1 MSIKVGINGFGRIG
15 RMVFRASLNHP
26 EIEIVGIND
35 LCPADYLAYMLKYDT
50 MHGRFAADV
59 KSNDYGI
66 VVNGREI
73 PVFAERNPADLPW
86 GKIGAEY
93 VVESTGL
100 FLTKEKAQAHIDA
113 GAKKVVMSAPS
124 KDDTPMFVC
133 GVNLDSYTS
142 DMQFV
147 SNASCTTNCLAPIAK
162 VLNDCFGIK
171 DGLMTTVHSVTATQ
185 KTVDGP
191 SLKDWRGGRAATGN
205 IIPSSTG
212 AAKAVG
218 KVIPSLNGKL
228 TGMSMRVPTLDVSVV
243 DLTVNLEKPA
253 TYDEICAAMKK
264 ASEGELKGILGYTD
278 EQVVS
283 SDFLGDTRTS
293 IFDAKAGI
301 ALTDTFVKVVSWYDN
316 EIGYS
321 NKVLDLIEHMYSD
334 DHATKK
340 LCFFLFLFFGKNRTV
355 LL

>member
-1 MSIKVGINGFGRIG
+1 MAAK
-15 RMVFRASLNHP
+15 SLA
-26 EIEIVGIND
+26 G
-35 LCPADYLAYMLKYDT
+35 
-50 MHGRFAADV
+50 
-59 KSNDYGI
+59 
-66 VVNGREI
+66 
-73 PVFAERNPADLPW
+73 
-86 GKIGAEY
+86 
-93 VVESTGL
+93 
-100 FLTKEKAQAHIDA
+100 
-113 GAKKVVMSAPS
+113 GAKKVLLTAPS

-162 VLNDCFGIK
+162 VLNDNFGIK

-253 TYDEICAAMKK
+253 SYDEICDAMKK

-278 EQVVS
+278 EAVVS
-283 SDFLGDTRTS
+283 SDFLGDARTS

-316 EIGYS
+316 EVGYS
-321 NKVLDLIEHMYSD
+321 NKVLDLIEHMYSV
-334 DHATKK
+334 DHAAH
-340 LCFFLFLFFGKNRTV
+340 
-355 LL
+355 